1 MHVGGNSFA
10 PHKRLTRPQ
19 VTLLQSVG
27 QFGVKSL
34 FEFVIKI
41 ALAYALGS
49 IIGSLVV
56 GKLRGGVDIRTQGS
70 GNAGGT
76 NALRTQGPMFALWV
90 MIIDI
95 GKGWLAAGILPYI
108 ALPGIP
114 PAQLN
119 DPDWLAIA
127 CAAAVVVGHVYP
139 VWFGFR
145 GGKGAATLVGVLIGL
160 KPIALLVVLAVW
172 LIVVLLSGYVGL
184 ATMIATLAF
193 TIFQL
198 ATDNALPLTL
208 FGAAMT
214 LFVAY
219 THRSNI
225 TRMRDGTE
233 NRVQRLWLLRPR

>member
-1 MHVGGNSFA
+1 MHAGRNSFA
-10 PHKRLTRPQ
+10 PRKRLTRSQ
-19 VTLLQSVG
+19 VTLLQSLG

-95 GKGWLAAGILPYI
+95 GKGWLAAGILPNI

-114 PAQLN
+114 STQLS
-119 DPDWLAIA
+119 DPNWLAIA

-172 LIVVLLSGYVGL
+172 LVIVLLSGYVGL